1 MHIKKLV
8 NQKIKTMR
16 KSTFGITA
24 ALAVALLFNAC
35 SGKTSDNKKENM
47 SPKSKTKFSG
57 FQVKHPEWIKKA
69 NIYEVNI
76 RQYTPEGTFKAFET
90 HLPRLKE
97 MGVDIL
103 WLMPVYPIG
112 EKNRKGKMG
121 SAYSVKDYVSVNP
134 DLGTMDDFKEL
145 VKKIHEAGM
154 HVIIDWVANHTAWDH
169 PWAQEHPDWYTK
181 DSTGNFMPP
190 KGTDW
195 SDVIDLNYD
204 NLEMR
209 IEMINSLKF
218 WVKETG
224 IDGFR
229 CDVAGMVPTDFWN
242 LARKEL
248 DSIKP
253 VFMLAEAEQIDLHY
267 KAFDMTYGWNFH
279 HLMNDVAQGKKTVKA
294 FDEYF
299 KKDSTIYPPDAI
311 RMYFTS
317 NHDENSWNG
326 TVYERMGDAYKAMA
340 VLTFTIPGMP
350 LIYSG
355 QEAGLSKRL
364 AFFEKDLI
372 NWKND
377 QNLIPFYT
385 KLIALKKN
393 HPALWNGAEGGSMQR
408 IKTNADDKIFAFKRQ
423 KGEDVLIAL
432 FNFSAESQKINLK
445 LNEDKQLKDIFT
457 EKEFSNE
464 QELNPWEFSVYV
476 NN

>member
-1 MHIKKLV
+1 MQKLTKILTVVFFISAIFYACNGNKPKK
-8 NQKIKTMR
+8 T
-16 KSTFGITA
+16 
-24 ALAVALLFNAC
+24 
-35 SGKTSDNKKENM
+35 KENM
-47 SPKSKTKFSG
+47 KEQAKDSFSKFR
-57 FQVKHPEWIKKA
+57 VKHADWVKTA
-69 NIYEVNI
+69 NIYEVNL
-76 RQYTPEGTFKAFET
+76 RQYTKEGTINAFKE
-90 HLPRLKE
+90 HLPRLKK

-103 WLMPVYPIG
+103 WLMPIYPVG
-112 EKNRKGKMG
+112 EKNRKGGMG

-134 DLGTMDDFKEL
+134 DLGTMEDFKDL
-145 VKKIHEAGM
+145 VAKVHENGM
-154 HVIIDWVANHTAWDH
+154 HIILDWVANHTAWDH
-169 PWAQEHPDWYTK
+169 PWTQEHPEWYTH

-204 NLEMR
+204 NLELR

-242 LARKEL
+242 TARKEL
-248 DSIKP
+248 DGIKP
-253 VFMLAEAEQIDLHY
+253 VFMLAEAEQADLHY

-279 HLMNDVAQGKKTVKA
+279 HLMNEVAQGKKTVKA

-299 KKDSTIYPPDAI
+299 KKDSTVYPADAI

-326 TVYERMGDAYKAMA
+326 TVFERMGDAYKAMA

-355 QEAGLSKRL
+355 QEAGLNKRL
-364 AFFEKDLI
+364 AFFEKDFI
-372 NWKND
+372 NWQSDN
-377 QNLIPFYT
+377 NLRPFYT
-385 KLIALKKN
+385 QLIKLKKE
-393 HPALWNGAEGGSMQR
+393 HSALWNGAEGGSMLR
-408 IKTNADDKIFAFKRQ
+408 INTTVDDKVFAFIRK
-423 KGEDVLIAL
+423 KGDDELIAV
-432 FNFSAESQKINLK
+432 FNFSAEPQKINLK
-445 LNEDKQLKDIFT
+445 TKSGKDFKNIFT
-457 EKEFSNE
+457 EEKF
-464 QELNPWEFSVYV
+464 NPEMDLEAWEYRVYV

>member
-1 MHIKKLV
+1 
-8 NQKIKTMR
+8 MR
-16 KSTFGITA
+16 KLTRILTGVFIITTI
-24 ALAVALLFNAC
+24 FYAC
-35 SGKTSDNKKENM
+35 SGNKSTEQKENM
-47 SPKSKTKFSG
+47 KEQAKNNFSKFK
-57 FQVKHPEWIKKA
+57 VKHADWVKTA

-76 RQYTPEGTFKAFET
+76 RQYTKEGTFKAFEA

-103 WLMPVYPIG
+103 WLMPIFPVG
-112 EKNRKGKMG
+112 EKNRKGGMG
-121 SAYSVKDYVSVNP
+121 SAYSVKDYVAVNP
-134 DLGTMDDFKEL
+134 DYGTMEDFKNL
-145 VKKIHEAGM
+145 VAKVHENGM
-154 HVIIDWVANHTAWDH
+154 HIILDWVANHTAWDH
-169 PWAQEHPDWYTK
+169 PWTQEHPDWYTK

-204 NLEMR
+204 NLELR

-218 WVKETG
+218 WVKEAN

-242 LARKEL
+242 TARKEL

-253 VFMLAEAEQIDLHY
+253 VFMLAEAEQADLHY

-279 HLMNDVAQGKKTVKA
+279 HLMNEVAQGKKTVKA
-294 FDEYF
+294 FDAYF
-299 KKDSTIYPPDAI
+299 KKDSTVYPADAI

-317 NHDENSWNG
+317 NHDENTWNG
-326 TVYERMGDAYKAMA
+326 TVFERMGDAYPAMA

-355 QEAGLSKRL
+355 QEAGLNKRL

-372 NWKND
+372 DWEGGKD
-377 QNLIPFYT
+377 FKAFYARLI
-385 KLIALKKN
+385 KLKKE

-408 IKTNADDKIFAFKRQ
+408 IATSADDKIFAFIRK
-423 KGEDVLIAL
+423 KGNDELIAV
-432 FNFSAESQKINLK
+432 FNFSPETQKVK
-445 LNEDKQLKDIFT
+445 LTTKEGVSFKDIFT
-457 EKEFSNE
+457 EKVFSNE
-464 QELNPWEFSVYV
+464 QELKAWDYKVFV